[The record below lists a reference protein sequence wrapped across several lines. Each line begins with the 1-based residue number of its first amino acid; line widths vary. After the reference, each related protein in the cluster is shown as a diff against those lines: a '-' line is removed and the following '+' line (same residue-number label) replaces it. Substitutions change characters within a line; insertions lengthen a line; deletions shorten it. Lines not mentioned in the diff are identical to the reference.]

1 MRLRPVLT
9 VAVLAALLAVAG
21 LGVLRSTA
29 DSGPTR
35 AERVAASL
43 RCPSCA
49 GETVAQSRSP
59 VAAAMREAISAQ
71 LAAGRSPD
79 QVREWFAQRYGAD
92 VLAEPSN
99 RGLGTLLW
107 ILPGIV
113 LLAGLVLAVR
123 TLRRR
128 TGDPDRARA
137 PSTRPGRARPAWT
150 RRTWDL
156 AAVGVVA
163 MVALVAVGGTRSGG
177 ETAPPPAASGGEA
190 SPPQVGGTPSPTASG
205 DAVTRQVNLAEALE
219 QQGQYGAAVEIY
231 RTAAAGDPDP
241 QLRLRLAFALIRAGR
256 PTEAADIAR
265 QVLAGQPSDADTLLV
280 LGLAERATHS
290 PAADQT
296 FRRFLRVAPDHP
308 ASAQVRRLLGGE

>member
-177 ETAPPPAASGGEA
+177 EA